1 MGSCNPSSQLQSYKQ
16 LRRHTNLRI
25 MSLWKVMTMSQVA
38 RQGAQAYE
46 AHAAGRFVWG
56 KEGFKWMSDD
66 KGSASQDKSSESQ
79 ASAGGDQSQLLA
91 HQVAGDGLQGYEPQ
105 PSW

>member
-1 MGSCNPSSQLQSYKQ
+1 MGSSNPVITVAE
-16 LRRHTNLRI
+16 LRHQRLHYQTAK

-66 KGSASQDKSSESQ
+66 KSNCSQDKSSESL
-79 ASAGGDQSQLLA
+79 SSSGEQSQLMTGTG
-91 HQVAGDGLQGYEPQ
+91 HQTSTDGLQG
-105 PSW
+105 

>member
-1 MGSCNPSSQLQSYKQ
+1 MGSSNPVITVAE
-16 LRRHTNLRI
+16 LRHQRKTGK

-56 KEGFKWMSDD
+56 KEWFKWMSDD
-66 KGSASQDKSSESQ
+66 KSSSSQDKSSESL
-79 ASAGGDQSQLLA
+79 SSGGGGGGEQSQMFSNQA
-91 HQVAGDGLQGYEPQ
+91 PTEGLQGFQPQ

>member
-1 MGSCNPSSQLQSYKQ
+1 MGVLTELSQLQSYETKDK
-16 LRRHTNLRI
+16 

-66 KGSASQDKSSESQ
+66 KSTCSPDQSSESLP
-79 ASAGGDQSQLLA
+79 SSGEQSQMMTA
-91 HQVAGDGLQGYEPQ
+91 HKTSSDGLQGYQPQ

>member
-1 MGSCNPSSQLQSYKQ
+1 MGSCNKSSQLQSYQ
-16 LRRHTNLRI
+16 RVSRATNSLK
-25 MSLWKVMTMSQVA
+25 MSLWKVTTMSQVA

-46 AHAAGRFVWG
+46 AQAAGRFVWG

-66 KGSASQDKSSESQ
+66 KSSCSQDKSSESL
-79 ASAGGDQSQLLA
+79 SSSGEQSQVMTG
-91 HQVAGDGLQGYEPQ
+91 HQSSTDGMRGYQPQ

>member
-16 LRRHTNLRI
+16 LPRITRSRI

-46 AHAAGRFVWG
+46 AQAAGRFIWG

-66 KGSASQDKSSESQ
+66 KSSRTSQDPSSECPSSQ
-79 ASAGGDQSQLLA
+79 EVERTSSQ
-91 HQVAGDGLQGYEPQ
+91 QGEARERLGNTIPT
-105 PSW
+105 W

>member
-1 MGSCNPSSQLQSYKQ
+1 
-16 LRRHTNLRI
+16 

-66 KGSASQDKSSESQ
+66 KSSRTSQDPSSECPSSLEVERPSSRQ
-79 ASAGGDQSQLLA
+79 GEARERLGDTI
-91 HQVAGDGLQGYEPQ
+91 PT
-105 PSW
+105 W

>member
-1 MGSCNPSSQLQSYKQ
+1 MGVLTELSQLQSYYQTAK
-16 LRRHTNLRI
+16 

-66 KGSASQDKSSESQ
+66 KGSSSQDKSSEPLTST
-79 ASAGGDQSQLLA
+79 SGGGEQSQLLSNQA
-91 HQVAGDGLQGYEPQ
+91 PTEGLKGFQPQ

>member
-1 MGSCNPSSQLQSYKQ
+1 MGSCNKSSQLQSYQ
-16 LRRHTNLRI
+16 RVSRATNSLK

-46 AHAAGRFVWG
+46 AQAAGRFVWG

-66 KGSASQDKSSESQ
+66 TSSTTTTTSSQENSSQSPASSE
-79 ASAGGDQSQLLA
+79 QSQYSG
-91 HQVAGDGLQGYEPQ
+91 HQPEISGPQ
-105 PSW
+105 

>member
-66 KGSASQDKSSESQ
+66 ESSRTSQDPSRECPSSQEVERTSSQ
-79 ASAGGDQSQLLA
+79 QGDTRERM
-91 HQVAGDGLQGYEPQ
+91 GDTIPT
-105 PSW
+105 W